1 MGNGR
6 GRAGTRPSRQEC
18 FKYETEARYHF
29 TAGHKWVMAR
39 GLKEEF
45 LKLLINFFSIS
56 VGCWV
61 SESPH
66 PRYPGNYRLF
76 KSYGL

>member
-6 GRAGTRPSRQEC
+6 GRAQGGTRHSGQQC

-29 TAGHKWVMAR
+29 TVGQNWVMAQAR
-39 GLKEEF
+39 GEAAAVVGLKEEF

-66 PRYPGNYRLF
+66 PR
-76 KSYGL
+76 

>member
-1 MGNGR
+1 MGGGGR
-6 GRAGTRPSRQEC
+6 RGTRHSGQQC

-29 TAGHKWVMAR
+29 TVGQNWVMAQAR
-39 GLKEEF
+39 GEAAVAAAVGGLKEEF

-66 PRYPGNYRLF
+66 PR
-76 KSYGL
+76 